1 MNITLA
7 LDEKL
12 AERAREAAQ
21 AMGKSLNQVV
31 REYLEHLAGQAQ
43 LEAELQ
49 AFRQSTANTP
59 GRLNGWKFNREEIND
74 RSDRS

>member
-7 LDEKL
+7 IDERL
-12 AERAREAAQ
+12 ANRAREAAQ

-31 REYLEHLAGQAQ
+31 REHLEQLAGQAQ
-43 LEAELQ
+43 LDAELQ
-49 AFRQSTANTP
+49 AFRQSTAATP
-59 GRLNGWKFNREEIND
+59 GRLGGWKFNRDETHD